1 MTHVQMP
8 MISTSPLLPIA
19 AEVWR
24 NVVATEIQ
32 NHPQRALIGDPS
44 EPEAQA
50 VVAADLARRDFDGAE
65 TIRPDAKFDE
75 ADPDR
80 LAQLVKICKF
90 LATVLA
96 VAALIVAGVAYIIY
110 PELR

>member
-8 MISTSPLLPIA
+8 MISSSPLPPIA

-32 NHPQRALIGDPS
+32 NHPQRALIGEPAD
-44 EPEAQA
+44 PEAQA
-50 VVAADLARRDFDGAE
+50 IVVADLARRDFDGAE
-65 TIRPDAKFDE
+65 TVRPQVKFD
-75 ADPDR
+75 ASNPNH
-80 LAQLVKICKF
+80 LVQLVKVCKF
-90 LATVLA
+90 LAIVLT
-96 VAALIVAGVAYIIY
+96 VAALIVAGVAYATY

>member
-8 MISTSPLLPIA
+8 MISTSPLPPIA

-44 EPEAQA
+44 EPEARA
-50 VVAADLARRDFDGAE
+50 VVVADLARRDFDGAE
-65 TIRPDAKFDE
+65 TVRPYVKFD
-75 ADPDR
+75 ATDPDR
-80 LAQLVKICKF
+80 LAQLVKICRF
-90 LATVLA
+90 LVVVLA
-96 VAALIVAGVAYIIY
+96 VAVFVGMCIAYTTY

>member
-8 MISTSPLLPIA
+8 MISSSPLPPIA

-50 VVAADLARRDFDGAE
+50 VVVADLARRDFDGPE
-65 TIRPDAKFDE
+65 TVRTYAKFDE
-75 ADPDR
+75 TAIDR
-80 LAQLVKICKF
+80 YAQLVKIVRYIF
-90 LATVLA
+90 AVLA
-96 VAALIVAGVAYIIY
+96 IAIVVGVCIAYASH